1 MWQLQCNTYKIYKKK
16 KNGPELDNNSSLLHA
31 KRIPNRSLYEEVQ
44 PDRGDNDTG
53 MFQRG

>member
-1 MWQLQCNTYKIYKKK
+1 MDLSQIITALY
-16 KNGPELDNNSSLLHA
+16 LHA
-31 KRIPNRSLYEEVQ
+31 KRLPNISLYEEVQ